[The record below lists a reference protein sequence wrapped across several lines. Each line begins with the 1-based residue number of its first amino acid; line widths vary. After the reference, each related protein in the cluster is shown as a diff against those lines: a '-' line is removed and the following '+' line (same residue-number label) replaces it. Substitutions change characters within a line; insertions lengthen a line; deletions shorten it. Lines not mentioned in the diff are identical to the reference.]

1 MHLNSIFFYVVVC
14 SMKDSLRLLLNVFV
28 TMNFAIRSSDG
39 NRDAIIRLHLE
50 VSIPPIQLLQ
60 IAIIKSF

>member
-50 VSIPPIQLLQ
+50 VTIPPIQLLQ

>member
-1 MHLNSIFFYVVVC
+1 MHQNSIFFYVVVC
-14 SMKDSLRLLLNVFV
+14 SMKDSLRVLLNVIV

-39 NRDAIIRLHLE
+39 NGDAIIRLHLE
-50 VSIPPIQLLQ
+50 VTIPPIQLLQ